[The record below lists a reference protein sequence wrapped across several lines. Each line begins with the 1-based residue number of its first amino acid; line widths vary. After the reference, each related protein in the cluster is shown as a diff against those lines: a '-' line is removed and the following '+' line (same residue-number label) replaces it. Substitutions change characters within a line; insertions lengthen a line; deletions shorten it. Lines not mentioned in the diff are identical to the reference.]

1 MAGRARNPFRGA
13 VELPTRTPRSP
24 PTRRRR
30 RATRAWEPD
39 SEEESHPDAENREL
53 PTTPGGRR
61 LRGGRRGPSPR
72 RGLALERPD
81 HAQLEVVTRMLLRDR
96 FPFVGPLLR
105 RLRDQAVRLRDQA
118 VRLRSRRFSK
128 KTLFGLGER
137 PPWGPRPGRLLAPAG
152 CGSAACAS
160 SQRGHR
166 RGICG
171 AVLPRPAP
179 SAPRPPVGLG
189 ARLSGLC
196 CGRSLGG
203 GSAVAGRGSHTRN
216 VNARELDG

>member
-39 SEEESHPDAENREL
+39 SEESPHPDAEDCEL

-137 PPWGPRPGRLLAPAG
+137 PPWGPRPGRLLAPSRLRLCSVCVVPAG
-152 CGSAACAS
+152 ASAGHLRGRAPAARPVRAS
-160 SQRGHR
+160 SSGGPGCAAQRALLRAQPG
-166 RGICG
+166 
-171 AVLPRPAP
+171 
-179 SAPRPPVGLG
+179 
-189 ARLSGLC
+189 
-196 CGRSLGG
+196 GR
-203 GSAVAGRGSHTRN
+203 
-216 VNARELDG
+216 